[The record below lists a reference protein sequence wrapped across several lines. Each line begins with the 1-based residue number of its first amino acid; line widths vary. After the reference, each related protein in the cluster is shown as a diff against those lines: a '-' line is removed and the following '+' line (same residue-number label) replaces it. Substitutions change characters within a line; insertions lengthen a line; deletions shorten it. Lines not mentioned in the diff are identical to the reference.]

1 MDHLAPEVTAVAC
14 IGQVRSLHDR
24 GPKTSCE
31 LVGQTTETQDV
42 PRLHPSHLG
51 TRGRQAHGRLRRTV
65 IIGPERKQD
74 PPLSL
79 RAIFFRSVHALFM
92 AQVGYL
98 TRC

>member
-1 MDHLAPEVTAVAC
+1 VSRSPTMDHLAPEVTAVAC

-31 LVGQTTETQDV
+31 LVAQTTETQDV
-42 PRLHPSHLG
+42 RLTADCAVPLSF
-51 TRGRQAHGRLRRTV
+51 
-65 IIGPERKQD
+65 GPKSKQD
-74 PPLSL
+74 PRLSL